1 MKIVYVITRSD
12 VIGGASVHLLDL
24 AHGAQDAGHEVV
36 ILVGGHGVF
45 LDRAKEKGLRCVSL
59 RYMVREISLL
69 KDLRGLFEL
78 RRTIVEIKP
87 DIIHLHSSK
96 AGILGRLVAKS
107 LSVPVVFTAHGW
119 AFTEGVSERRRAM
132 YRFMER
138 IMARFASKV
147 ITVSEYDKRL
157 ALDLGVGNQELIT
170 TIHNGMPDCAV
181 CEKDYIAGDA
191 TRMVMVARFD
201 SPKNHLALIEALTC
215 IKHLKWSLEFVGDGP
230 LLKSVHDVVRR
241 YDLNDQVVF
250 SGACNDV
257 SARLAKADIFI
268 LTSNWEGLPL
278 TILEAMRAGLPVVA
292 SRVGGVPES
301 IEQGRTG
308 FLIER
313 NDQQSLVEALTDLIE
328 SAELRE
334 AMGRQGRRKFEN
346 EFTFEVMLRKTLDVY
361 VSAMRGLK

>member
-24 AHGAQDAGHEVV
+24 ARGAQDAGHEVV

-59 RYMVREISLL
+59 RYMVREVSLL

-78 RRTIVEIKP
+78 RTAIAEIKP

-96 AGILGRLVAKS
+96 AGVLGRLVAKS

-119 AFTEGVSERRRAM
+119 AFTEGVSERRRAV
-132 YRFMER
+132 YRFIEQY
-138 IMARFASKV
+138 MARFSSKV

-181 CEKDYIAGDA
+181 CPKDYITGDVV
-191 TRMVMVARFD
+191 RMVMVARFD
-201 SPKNHLALIEALTC
+201 SPKNHLALVKALTC

-230 LLKSVHDVVRR
+230 LLRSVQDVVRS
-241 YDLNDQVVF
+241 YDLADHVVF

-257 SARLAKADIFI
+257 SARLAKSDIFI
-268 LTSNWEGLPL
+268 LTSDWEGLPL
-278 TILEAMRAGLPVVA
+278 TILEAMRASLPVVA
-292 SRVGGVPES
+292 SRVGGVSES

-313 NDQQSLVEALTDLIE
+313 NDQPSLVEALTVLIE

-334 AMGRQGRRKFEN
+334 EMGRQGRLKFES
-346 EFTFEVMLRKTLDVY
+346 EFTFDTMLRKTLDVY
-361 VSAMRGLK
+361 VGAMQGLK